1 MSEILY
7 LQVVSAQLT
16 IERLPDGST
25 AILDHRTRNVHSLNA
40 TATVAWEACQAGA
53 TLAEIRRALE
63 LSSGTQV
70 EEAVAQS
77 ALTQLHR
84 VNLIEASTA
93 VPEQIGSAA
102 RRTALRAVVMAV
114 PVVLTLA
121 LSEQRIFAQAANS
134 FAGGNAG
141 P

>member
-1 MSEILY
+1 
-7 LQVVSAQLT
+7 
-16 IERLPDGST
+16 
-25 AILDHRTRNVHSLNA
+25 
-40 TATVAWEACQAGA
+40 
-53 TLAEIRRALE
+53 
-63 LSSGTQV
+63 V